1 MAACDQS
8 RECQAEITQAV
19 AYEISKTISS
29 MMARF
34 TAMLNEYAAAPPP
47 VSLQI
52 SSGATGISTMLP
64 FV

>member
-8 RECQAEITQAV
+8 RECQTEITEAV
-19 AYEISKTISS
+19 AHEISKTITG

-34 TAMLNEYAAAPPP
+34 TAMLNECAAALPP

-52 SSGATGISTMLP
+52 SSGATWISTMLP